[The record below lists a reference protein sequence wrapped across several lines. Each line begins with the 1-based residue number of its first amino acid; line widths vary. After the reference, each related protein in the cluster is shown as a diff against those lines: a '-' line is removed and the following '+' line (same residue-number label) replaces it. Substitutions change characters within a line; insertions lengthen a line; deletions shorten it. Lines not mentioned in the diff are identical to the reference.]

1 MALASA
7 LCVGLAVYITA
18 PKGSAATYTATAE
31 GFQSDVTVTMTLDG
45 GTVTDVQL
53 DVSGETVGIGAD
65 AGETL
70 AANIMAAGGADF
82 EAVSGATV
90 TSGAV
95 RTAVEEIMAQAGGG
109 GATYTASAQGYQSD
123 VTVTMTFDGDTV
135 TDVQIDV
142 SGETEAIGGAAGE
155 ELAANVKAANGG
167 EFDGVSGA
175 TVTSGAV
182 KTAVEDIMAQKG

>member
-70 AANIMAAGGADF
+70 AANIKAANGSEF

-90 TSGAV
+90 TSNAV
-95 RTAVEEIMAQAGGG
+95 RTAVEEIMAQAGG